1 MTNDDMAHDHDVCY
15 LTTMTLLTDHLKVR
29 YVTVCH
35 LTFKILNGIHEN
47 GYMLLYN
54 IFNDIRM
61 MRMYAMQCCQLNN
74 E

>member
-1 MTNDDMAHDHDVCY
+1 MAHDHDVCY

-35 LTFKILNGIHEN
+35 LTFKILFSFMKKTDI
-47 GYMLLYN
+47 LYN